1 MIISPAR
8 DSNGGSQYLV
18 LLTVSVQIKQVMG
31 QKKKKKLKNTQIF
44 VAVLHKSSENSADYS
59 KLKVNWF

>member
-18 LLTVSVQIKQVMG
+18 LLTVSVKIKQVMG
-31 QKKKKKLKNTQIF
+31 QKKKKKKKKKLNILKSLLLLYIK
-44 VAVLHKSSENSADYS
+44 AVKECRL
-59 KLKVNWF
+59 